1 MPSKMQSRTIVAVM
15 FAFLAALIFVPNIAY
30 AASNNSFYNGT
41 TTNVSP
47 SVSADGLIERSIY
60 FTDASGQTSNY
71 AYKDNDTTQMNR
83 SVVDI
88 DKYQNLQAVVKITNI
103 SSSSVSVNEIMQ
115 LPLTYY
121 VSSSGNPDLRATG
134 FTFSSTNAATAVNL
148 NIGGLNGGSGSQ
160 PAANAYASYVAAG
173 QSNSEMRSISIS
185 GTLAAG
191 ETITLTVPLTLTNAS
206 SLNLYGTNYAALTQ
220 YLLDHGTSY
229 GNPRV
234 SVRFARQVLEQGTNN
249 SILSSNKKYLGVI
262 IRPDGSYYAIPQ
274 SEWDKMPTISA
285 SDIHVDNILYE
296 DRHSAT
302 ENDVLYTGGFYY
314 IDLTNVK
321 TAMRDYG
328 YSVHTGNSNKGLYF
342 NLPGWQLAVDNDLT
356 DDVYQEYTYTSVSG
370 RNLHINAS
378 ESSTDTLNLNDGSI
392 SPLYTELRQ
401 VVTAHD
407 STITANQ
414 DSWTILDNLDAMVD
428 HSAGQVTPAAGSAD
442 ARVKVVD
449 QSGAVVLD
457 TATMDAATVAQKS
470 EEISKTPGTYSITY
484 YYYFNG
490 NAAAAGNDYE
500 ASKTVTLTVVSD
512 TPAPAPAPTPTPT
525 PTSTSTSE
533 EPSNPASPVKEKK
546 AKKKKAQLPNTGEE
560 LLLLPVV
567 VMGASALTAAG
578 FMRRKH

>member
-1 MPSKMQSRTIVAVM
+1 MTSKMQGRTILAVM
-15 FAFLAALIFVPNIAY
+15 FAFLAALIFMPNIAY

-47 SVSADGLIERSIY
+47 SVSADGLIERSVY

-71 AYKDNDTTQMNR
+71 AYKDNDATQMNR
-83 SVVDI
+83 SIVDI

-103 SSSSVSVNEIMQ
+103 SSSPVSVNEIMQ

-121 VSSSGNPDLRATG
+121 VSSSPNPDLRATG
-134 FTFSSTNAATAVNL
+134 FTFSSTNAATAINL
-148 NIGGLNGGSGSQ
+148 NINGLNGGSGSQ
-160 PAANAYASYVAAG
+160 PAANAYAAYQAAG
-173 QSNSEMRSISIS
+173 QDNAEMRSVSIS

-191 ETITLTVPLTLTNAS
+191 ETITLTVPLTLTNGS
-206 SLNLYGTNYAALTQ
+206 TLNLYGTNYVGLTQ
-220 YLLDHGTSY
+220 YLLDHRTAY

-234 SVRFARQVLEQGTNN
+234 SVRFARQVLEEGTNN

-274 SEWDKMPTISA
+274 DEWNYMPNISA

-302 ENDVLYTGGFYY
+302 ENDALYTGGAYY
-314 IDLTNVK
+314 IDLTNIK
-321 TAMRDYG
+321 NAMRDYG
-328 YSVHTGNSNKGLYF
+328 YSVHTGNSNRGLYL
-342 NLPGWQLAVDNDLT
+342 NLPGWQLAVDNDLA
-356 DDVYQEYTYTSVSG
+356 DDVYQEYSYTSLSG
-370 RNLHINAS
+370 SNLVINAS
-378 ESSTDTLNLNDGSI
+378 ENSTDELDLNNGVI

-428 HSAGQVTPAAGSAD
+428 HSAGQVTPAAGSTD

-449 QSGAVVLD
+449 QSGTVVLD
-457 TATMDAATVAQKS
+457 TATMDAATVAQKA
-470 EEISKTPGTYSITY
+470 EEISKTPGAYSVTY

-500 ASKTVTLTVVSD
+500 AAKTVTLTVESD
-512 TPAPAPAPTPTPT
+512 TPAPAPTPAP
-525 PTSTSTSE
+525 E

-546 AKKKKAQLPNTGEE
+546 TKKKKAQLPNTGEE
-560 LLLLPVV
+560 LLVMPLM
-567 VMGASALTAAG
+567 VMGASALTAASL
-578 FMRRKH
+578 MRRKH

>member
-1 MPSKMQSRTIVAVM
+1 MTSKMQGRSFLAVM
-15 FAFLAALIFVPNIAY
+15 FAFLAALFFMPNIAY

-83 SVVDI
+83 SIVDI

-103 SSSSVSVNEIMQ
+103 SSSPVSVNEVMQ

-121 VSSSGNPDLRATG
+121 VSSSPNPDLRATG
-134 FTFSSTNAATAVNL
+134 FTFSSTNTATAINL
-148 NIGGLNGGSGSQ
+148 NISGLNGGSGSQ
-160 PAANAYASYVAAG
+160 PAANAYAAYQAAG
-173 QSNSEMRSISIS
+173 QDNAEMRSVSVS

-191 ETITLTVPLTLTNAS
+191 ETITLTVPLTLTNGS
-206 SLNLYGTNYAALTQ
+206 TLNLYGTNYVGLTQ
-220 YLLDHGTSY
+220 YLLDHRTAY

-234 SVRFARQVLEQGTNN
+234 SVRFARQVLEEGTNN

-274 SEWDKMPTISA
+274 NEWNYMPTISA

-302 ENDVLYTGGFYY
+302 ENDALYTGGAYY
-314 IDLTNVK
+314 IDLTNIK
-321 TAMRDYG
+321 NAMRDYG
-328 YSVHTGNSNKGLYF
+328 YSVHTGNSNRGLYL
-342 NLPGWQLAVDNDLT
+342 NLPGWQLAVDNDLA
-356 DDVYQEYTYTSVSG
+356 DDVYQEYSYTSLSSG
-370 RNLHINAS
+370 NLVINAS
-378 ESSTDTLNLNDGSI
+378 ENSTDELDLNNGVI

-414 DSWTILDNLDAMVD
+414 DSWSILDNLDAMVD

-449 QSGAVVLD
+449 QSGTVVLD
-457 TATMDAATVAQKS
+457 TATMDAATVAQKA
-470 EEISKTPGTYSITY
+470 EEISKTPGAYSVTY

-500 ASKTVTLTVVSD
+500 AAKTVTLTVESD
-512 TPAPAPAPTPTPT
+512 TPTPAPTPAP
-525 PTSTSTSE
+525 E

-546 AKKKKAQLPNTGEE
+546 TKKKKAQLPNTGEE
-560 LLLLPVV
+560 LLVMPLM
-567 VMGASALTAAG
+567 VMGGAALTAAG
-578 FMRRKH
+578 LMKRKH

>member
-1 MPSKMQSRTIVAVM
+1 MTSKMQGRSFLAVM
-15 FAFLAALIFVPNIAY
+15 FAFLAALIFMPNIAY

-83 SVVDI
+83 SIVDI

-103 SSSSVSVNEIMQ
+103 SSSPVSVNEIMQ

-121 VSSSGNPDLRATG
+121 VSSSPNPDLRATG
-134 FTFSSTNAATAVNL
+134 FTFSSTNTATAINL
-148 NIGGLNGGSGSQ
+148 NINGLNGGSGSQ
-160 PAANAYASYVAAG
+160 PAANAYAAYQAAG
-173 QSNSEMRSISIS
+173 QDNAEMRSVSIS

-191 ETITLTVPLTLTNAS
+191 ETITLTVPLTLTNGS
-206 SLNLYGTNYAALTQ
+206 TLNLYGTNYVGLTQ
-220 YLLDHGTSY
+220 YLLDHRTAY

-234 SVRFARQVLEQGTNN
+234 SVRFARQVLEEGTNN

-274 SEWDKMPTISA
+274 DEWNYMPNISA

-302 ENDVLYTGGFYY
+302 ENDALYTGGAYY
-314 IDLTNVK
+314 IDLTNIK
-321 TAMRDYG
+321 NAMRDYG
-328 YSVHTGNSNKGLYF
+328 YSVHTGNSNRGLYL
-342 NLPGWQLAVDNDLT
+342 NLPGWQLAVDNDLA
-356 DDVYQEYTYTSVSG
+356 DDVYQEYSYTSLSG
-370 RNLHINAS
+370 SNLVINAS
-378 ESSTDTLNLNDGSI
+378 ENSTDELDLNNGVI

-449 QSGAVVLD
+449 QSGTVVLD
-457 TATMDAATVAQKS
+457 TATMDAATVAQKA
-470 EEISKTPGTYSITY
+470 EEISKTPGAYSVTY

-500 ASKTVTLTVVSD
+500 AAKTVTLTVESD
-512 TPAPAPAPTPTPT
+512 TPTPAPTPAP
-525 PTSTSTSE
+525 E

-546 AKKKKAQLPNTGEE
+546 TKKKKAQLPNTGEE
-560 LLLLPVV
+560 LMVMPLM
-567 VMGASALTAAG
+567 VMGVSALTAAG
-578 FMRRKH
+578 LMKRKH

>member
-1 MPSKMQSRTIVAVM
+1 MTSKMQGRSFLAVM
-15 FAFLAALIFVPNIAY
+15 FAFLAALIFMPNIAY

-83 SVVDI
+83 SIVDI

-103 SSSSVSVNEIMQ
+103 SSSPVSVNEIMQ

-121 VSSSGNPDLRATG
+121 VSSSPNPDLRATG
-134 FTFSSTNAATAVNL
+134 FTFSSTNAATAINL
-148 NIGGLNGGSGSQ
+148 NINGLNGGSGSQ
-160 PAANAYASYVAAG
+160 PAANAYAAYQAAG
-173 QSNSEMRSISIS
+173 QDNAEMRSVSIS

-191 ETITLTVPLTLTNAS
+191 ETITLTVPLTLTNGS
-206 SLNLYGTNYAALTQ
+206 SLNLYGTNYVGLTQ
-220 YLLDHGTSY
+220 YLLDHRTAY

-234 SVRFARQVLEQGTNN
+234 SVRFARQVLEEGTNN

-274 SEWDKMPTISA
+274 DEWNYMPNISA

-302 ENDVLYTGGFYY
+302 ENDALYTGGAYY
-314 IDLTNVK
+314 IDLTNIK
-321 TAMRDYG
+321 NAMRDYG
-328 YSVHTGNSNKGLYF
+328 YSVHTGNSNRGLYL
-342 NLPGWQLAVDNDLT
+342 NLPGWQLAVDNDLA
-356 DDVYQEYTYTSVSG
+356 DDVYQEYSYTSLSG
-370 RNLHINAS
+370 SNLVINAS
-378 ESSTDTLNLNDGSI
+378 ENSTDELDLNNGVI

-414 DSWTILDNLDAMVD
+414 DSWSILDNLDAMVD

-449 QSGAVVLD
+449 QSGTVVLD
-457 TATMDAATVAQKS
+457 TATMDAATVAQKA
-470 EEISKTPGTYSITY
+470 EEISKTPGAYSVTY

-500 ASKTVTLTVVSD
+500 AAKTVTLTVESD
-512 TPAPAPAPTPTPT
+512 SPAPAPTPAP
-525 PTSTSTSE
+525 E

-546 AKKKKAQLPNTGEE
+546 TKKKKAQLPNTGEE
-560 LLLLPVV
+560 LV
-567 VMGASALTAAG
+567 VMPLMVMGGAALTAAG
-578 FMRRKH
+578 LMKRKH

>member
-1 MPSKMQSRTIVAVM
+1 MTSKMQGRSFLAVM
-15 FAFLAALIFVPNIAY
+15 FAFLAALIFMPNIAY

-83 SVVDI
+83 SIVDI

-103 SSSSVSVNEIMQ
+103 SSSPVSVNEIMQ

-121 VSSSGNPDLRATG
+121 ASSSPNPDLRATG
-134 FTFSSTNAATAVNL
+134 FTFSSTNAATAINL
-148 NIGGLNGGSGSQ
+148 NINGLNGGSGSQ
-160 PAANAYASYVAAG
+160 PAANAYAAYQAAG
-173 QSNSEMRSISIS
+173 QDNAEMRSISIS

-191 ETITLTVPLTLTNAS
+191 ETITLTVPLTLTNGS
-206 SLNLYGTNYAALTQ
+206 TLNLYGTNYVALTQ
-220 YLLDHGTSY
+220 YLLDHRTAY

-234 SVRFARQVLEQGTNN
+234 SVRFARQVLEEGTNN

-274 SEWDKMPTISA
+274 DEWNYMPTISA

-302 ENDVLYTGGFYY
+302 ENDALYTGGAYY
-314 IDLTNVK
+314 IDLTNIK
-321 TAMRDYG
+321 NAMRDYG
-328 YSVHTGNSNKGLYF
+328 YSVHTGNSNRGLYL
-342 NLPGWQLAVDNDLT
+342 NLPGWQLAVDNDLA
-356 DDVYQEYTYTSVSG
+356 DDVYQEYSYTSLSG
-370 RNLHINAS
+370 SNLVINAS
-378 ESSTDTLNLNDGSI
+378 ENSTDELDLNNGVI
-392 SPLYTELRQ
+392 PPLYTELRQ

-449 QSGAVVLD
+449 QSGTVVLD
-457 TATMDAATVAQKS
+457 TATMDAATVAQKA
-470 EEISKTPGTYSITY
+470 EEISKTPGAYSVTY

-500 ASKTVTLTVVSD
+500 AAKTVTLTVESD
-512 TPAPAPAPTPTPT
+512 TPAPAPTPAP
-525 PTSTSTSE
+525 E

-546 AKKKKAQLPNTGEE
+546 TKKKKAQLPNTGEE
-560 LLLLPVV
+560 LLVMPLM

-578 FMRRKH
+578 LMRRKH

>member
-1 MPSKMQSRTIVAVM
+1 MTSKMQGRAVLAVM
-15 FAFLAALIFVPNIAY
+15 FAFLAALVFMPNIAY

-83 SVVDI
+83 SIVDI

-103 SSSSVSVNEIMQ
+103 SSSPVSVNEVMQ

-121 VSSSGNPDLRATG
+121 VSSSPNPDLRATG
-134 FTFSSTNAATAVNL
+134 FTFSSTNAATAINL
-148 NIGGLNGGSGSQ
+148 NINGLNGGSGSQ
-160 PAANAYASYVAAG
+160 PAANAYVAYQAAG
-173 QSNSEMRSISIS
+173 QDNAEMRSISIS

-191 ETITLTVPLTLTNAS
+191 ETITLTVPLTLTNGS
-206 SLNLYGTNYAALTQ
+206 TLNLYGTNYVGLTQ
-220 YLLDHGTSY
+220 YLLDHRTSY
-229 GNPRV
+229 GNPRA
-234 SVRFARQVLEQGTNN
+234 SVRFARQVLEEGTNN

-274 SEWDKMPTISA
+274 DEWNYMPNISA

-302 ENDVLYTGGFYY
+302 ENDALYTGGAYY
-314 IDLTNVK
+314 IDLTNIK
-321 TAMRDYG
+321 AAMRDYG
-328 YSVHTGNSNKGLYF
+328 YSVHTGNSNRGLYL
-342 NLPGWQLAVDNDLT
+342 NLPGWQMAVDNDLT
-356 DDVYQEYTYTSVSG
+356 DDVYQEYSYTSLSSG
-370 RNLHINAS
+370 NLVINAS
-378 ESSTDTLNLNDGSI
+378 ENSTDELDLNNGVI

-457 TATMDAATVAQKS
+457 TATMDAATVAQKA
-470 EEISKTPGTYSITY
+470 EEISKTAGAYSVTY

-500 ASKTVTLTVVSD
+500 AAKTVTLTVESD
-512 TPAPAPAPTPTPT
+512 TPAPTPTPA
-525 PTSTSTSE
+525 PE

-560 LLLLPVV
+560 FLVMPLM
-567 VMGASALTAAG
+567 VMGVSALTAAG
-578 FMRRKH
+578 LMKRKH

>member
-1 MPSKMQSRTIVAVM
+1 MTSKMQGRAVLAVM
-15 FAFLAALIFVPNIAY
+15 FAFLAALVFMPNIAY

-83 SVVDI
+83 SIVDI

-103 SSSSVSVNEIMQ
+103 SSSPVSVNEIMQ

-121 VSSSGNPDLRATG
+121 ASSSPNPDLRATG
-134 FTFSSTNAATAVNL
+134 FTFSSTNAATAINL
-148 NIGGLNGGSGSQ
+148 NINGLNGGSGSQ
-160 PAANAYASYVAAG
+160 PAANAYAAYQAAG
-173 QSNSEMRSISIS
+173 QDNAEMRSISIS

-191 ETITLTVPLTLTNAS
+191 ESITLTVPLTLTNGS
-206 SLNLYGTNYAALTQ
+206 TLNLYGTNYVSLTQ
-220 YLLDHGTSY
+220 YLLDHRTAY

-234 SVRFARQVLEQGTNN
+234 SVRFARQVLEEGTNN

-274 SEWDKMPTISA
+274 DEWNYMPNISA

-302 ENDVLYTGGFYY
+302 ENDALYTGGAYY
-314 IDLTNVK
+314 IDLTNIK
-321 TAMRDYG
+321 NAMRDYG
-328 YSVHTGNSNKGLYF
+328 YSVHTGNSNRGLYL
-342 NLPGWQLAVDNDLT
+342 NLPGWQLAVDNDLA
-356 DDVYQEYTYTSVSG
+356 DDVYQEYSYTSLSG
-370 RNLHINAS
+370 SNLVINAS
-378 ESSTDTLNLNDGSI
+378 ENSTDELDLNNGVI

-414 DSWTILDNLDAMVD
+414 DSWSILDNLDAMVD

-449 QSGAVVLD
+449 QSGTVVLD
-457 TATMDAATVAQKS
+457 TATMDAATVAQKA
-470 EEISKTPGTYSITY
+470 EEISKTPGAYSVTY

-500 ASKTVTLTVVSD
+500 AAKTVTLTVESD
-512 TPAPAPAPTPTPT
+512 SPAPAPTPAP
-525 PTSTSTSE
+525 E

-546 AKKKKAQLPNTGEE
+546 TKKKKAQLPNTGEE
-560 LLLLPVV
+560 LV
-567 VMGASALTAAG
+567 VMPLMVMGGAALTAAG
-578 FMRRKH
+578 LMKRKH

>member
-1 MPSKMQSRTIVAVM
+1 MTSKMQGRAVLAVM
-15 FAFLAALIFVPNIAY
+15 FAFLAALVFMPNIAY

-47 SVSADGLIERSIY
+47 SVSADGLIERSVY

-83 SVVDI
+83 SIVDI

-103 SSSSVSVNEIMQ
+103 SSSPVSVNEIMQ

-121 VSSSGNPDLRATG
+121 VSSSPNPDLRATG
-134 FTFSSTNAATAVNL
+134 FTFSSTNTATAINL
-148 NIGGLNGGSGSQ
+148 NINGLNGGSGSQ
-160 PAANAYASYVAAG
+160 PAANAYAAYQAAG
-173 QSNSEMRSISIS
+173 QDNAEMRSVSIS

-191 ETITLTVPLTLTNAS
+191 ETITLTVPLTLTNGS
-206 SLNLYGTNYAALTQ
+206 TLNLYGTNYVGLTQ
-220 YLLDHGTSY
+220 YLLDHRTAY

-234 SVRFARQVLEQGTNN
+234 SVRFARQVLEEGTNN

-274 SEWDKMPTISA
+274 DEWNYMPNISA

-302 ENDVLYTGGFYY
+302 ENDALYTGGAYY
-314 IDLTNVK
+314 IDLTNIK
-321 TAMRDYG
+321 NAMRDYG
-328 YSVHTGNSNKGLYF
+328 YSVHTGNSNRGLYL
-342 NLPGWQLAVDNDLT
+342 NLPGWQLAVDNDLA
-356 DDVYQEYTYTSVSG
+356 DDVYQEYSYTSLSG
-370 RNLHINAS
+370 SNLVINAS
-378 ESSTDTLNLNDGSI
+378 ENSTDELDLNNGVI

-449 QSGAVVLD
+449 QSGTVVLD
-457 TATMDAATVAQKS
+457 TATMDAATVAQKA
-470 EEISKTPGTYSITY
+470 EEISKTPGAYSVTY

-500 ASKTVTLTVVSD
+500 AAKTVTLTVESD
-512 TPAPAPAPTPTPT
+512 TPTPAPTPAP
-525 PTSTSTSE
+525 E

-546 AKKKKAQLPNTGEE
+546 TKKKKAQLPNTGEE
-560 LLLLPVV
+560 LMVMPLM
-567 VMGASALTAAG
+567 VMGVSALTAAG
-578 FMRRKH
+578 LMKRKH

>member
-1 MPSKMQSRTIVAVM
+1 MTSKMQGRAVLAVM
-15 FAFLAALIFVPNIAY
+15 FAFLAALVFMPNIAY

-83 SVVDI
+83 SIVDI

-103 SSSSVSVNEIMQ
+103 SSSPVSVNEVMQ

-121 VSSSGNPDLRATG
+121 VSSSPNPDLRATG
-134 FTFSSTNAATAVNL
+134 FTFSSTNAATAINL
-148 NIGGLNGGSGSQ
+148 NINGLNGGSGSQ
-160 PAANAYASYVAAG
+160 PAANAYVAYQAAG
-173 QSNSEMRSISIS
+173 QDNAEMRSISIS

-191 ETITLTVPLTLTNAS
+191 ETITLTVPLTLTNGS
-206 SLNLYGTNYAALTQ
+206 TLNLYGTNYVGLTQ
-220 YLLDHGTSY
+220 YLLDHRTSY
-229 GNPRV
+229 GNPRA
-234 SVRFARQVLEQGTNN
+234 SVRFARQVLEEGTNN

-274 SEWDKMPTISA
+274 DEWNYMPNISA

-302 ENDVLYTGGFYY
+302 ENDALYTGGAYY
-314 IDLTNVK
+314 IDLTNIK
-321 TAMRDYG
+321 AAMRDYG
-328 YSVHTGNSNKGLYF
+328 YSVHTGNSNRGLYL
-342 NLPGWQLAVDNDLT
+342 NLPGWQMAVDNDLT
-356 DDVYQEYTYTSVSG
+356 DDVYQEYSYTSLSSG
-370 RNLHINAS
+370 NLVINAS
-378 ESSTDTLNLNDGSI
+378 ENSTDELDLNNGVI

-457 TATMDAATVAQKS
+457 TATMDAATVAQKA
-470 EEISKTPGTYSITY
+470 EEISKTAGAYSVTY

-500 ASKTVTLTVVSD
+500 ASKTITLTVESD
-512 TPAPAPAPTPTPT
+512 TPAPTPTPA
-525 PTSTSTSE
+525 PE

-560 LLLLPVV
+560 FLVMPLM
-567 VMGASALTAAG
+567 VMGVSALTAAG
-578 FMRRKH
+578 LMKRKH

>member
-1 MPSKMQSRTIVAVM
+1 MTSKMQGRRFLAVV
-15 FAFLAALIFVPNIAY
+15 FAFLAALIFMPNSAY

-83 SVVDI
+83 SIVDI

-103 SSSSVSVNEIMQ
+103 SSSPVSINEIMQ

-121 VSSSGNPDLRATG
+121 ASSSPNPDLRATG
-134 FTFSSTNAATAVNL
+134 FTFSSTNAATAINL
-148 NIGGLNGGSGSQ
+148 NINGLNGGSGSQ
-160 PAANAYASYVAAG
+160 PAANAYAAYQAAG
-173 QSNSEMRSISIS
+173 QDNAEMRSVSIS

-191 ETITLTVPLTLTNAS
+191 ETITLTVPLTLTNGS
-206 SLNLYGTNYAALTQ
+206 SLNLYGTNYVGLTQ
-220 YLLDHGTSY
+220 YLLDHRTAY

-234 SVRFARQVLEQGTNN
+234 SVRFARQVLEEGTNN

-274 SEWDKMPTISA
+274 DEWNYMPTISA

-302 ENDVLYTGGFYY
+302 ENDALYTGGAYY
-314 IDLTNVK
+314 IDLTNIK
-321 TAMRDYG
+321 NAMRDYG
-328 YSVHTGNSNKGLYF
+328 YSVHTGNSNRGLYL
-342 NLPGWQLAVDNDLT
+342 NLPGWQLAVDNDLA
-356 DDVYQEYTYTSVSG
+356 DDVYQEYSYTSLSG
-370 RNLHINAS
+370 SNLVINAS
-378 ESSTDTLNLNDGSI
+378 ENSTDELDLNNGVI
-392 SPLYTELRQ
+392 PPLYTELRQ

-449 QSGAVVLD
+449 QSGTVVLD
-457 TATMDAATVAQKS
+457 TATMDAATVAQKA
-470 EEISKTPGTYSITY
+470 EEISKTPGAYSVTY

-500 ASKTVTLTVVSD
+500 AAKTVTLTVESD
-512 TPAPAPAPTPTPT
+512 TPTPTPT
-525 PTSTSTSE
+525 PAPE

-546 AKKKKAQLPNTGEE
+546 TKKKKAQLPNTGEE
-560 LLLLPVV
+560 LLVMPLM
-567 VMGASALTAAG
+567 VMGGAALTAVG
-578 FMRRKH
+578 LMKRKH

>member
-1 MPSKMQSRTIVAVM
+1 MTSKMQGRAVLAVM
-15 FAFLAALIFVPNIAY
+15 FAFLAALVFMPNIAY

-47 SVSADGLIERSIY
+47 SVSADGLIERSVY

-83 SVVDI
+83 SIVDI

-103 SSSSVSVNEIMQ
+103 SSSPVSVNEIMQ

-121 VSSSGNPDLRATG
+121 VSSSPNPDLRATG
-134 FTFSSTNAATAVNL
+134 FTFSSTNTATAINL
-148 NIGGLNGGSGSQ
+148 NINGLNGGSGSQ
-160 PAANAYASYVAAG
+160 PAANAYAAYQAAG
-173 QSNSEMRSISIS
+173 QDNAEMRSVSIS

-191 ETITLTVPLTLTNAS
+191 ETITLTVPLTLTNGS
-206 SLNLYGTNYAALTQ
+206 TLNLYGTNYVGLTQ
-220 YLLDHGTSY
+220 YLLDHRTAY

-234 SVRFARQVLEQGTNN
+234 SVRFARQVLEEGTNN

-274 SEWDKMPTISA
+274 DEWNYMPTISA

-302 ENDVLYTGGFYY
+302 ENDALYTGGAYY
-314 IDLTNVK
+314 IDLTNIK
-321 TAMRDYG
+321 NAMRDYG
-328 YSVHTGNSNKGLYF
+328 YSVHTGNSNRGLYL
-342 NLPGWQLAVDNDLT
+342 NLPGWQLAVDNDLA
-356 DDVYQEYTYTSVSG
+356 DDVYQEYSYTSLSG
-370 RNLHINAS
+370 SNLVINAS
-378 ESSTDTLNLNDGSI
+378 ENSTDELDLNNGVI
-392 SPLYTELRQ
+392 PPLYTELRQ

-449 QSGAVVLD
+449 QSGTVVLD
-457 TATMDAATVAQKS
+457 TATMDAATVAQKA
-470 EEISKTPGTYSITY
+470 EEISKTPGAYSVTY

-500 ASKTVTLTVVSD
+500 AAKTVALTVESD
-512 TPAPAPAPTPTPT
+512 TPTPAPTPAP
-525 PTSTSTSE
+525 E
-533 EPSNPASPVKEKK
+533 EPSNPTSPVKEKK
-546 AKKKKAQLPNTGEE
+546 TKKKKAQLPDTGEE
-560 LLLLPVV
+560 LLVMPLM

-578 FMRRKH
+578 LMRRKH

>member
-1 MPSKMQSRTIVAVM
+1 MTSKMQGRSFLAVM
-15 FAFLAALIFVPNIAY
+15 FAFLAALIFMPNIAY

-47 SVSADGLIERSIY
+47 SVSADGLIERSVY

-83 SVVDI
+83 SIVDI

-103 SSSSVSVNEIMQ
+103 SSSPVSVNEIMQ

-121 VSSSGNPDLRATG
+121 ASSSPNPDLRATG
-134 FTFSSTNAATAVNL
+134 FTFSSTNAATAINL
-148 NIGGLNGGSGSQ
+148 NINGLNGGSGSQ
-160 PAANAYASYVAAG
+160 PAANAYAAYQAAG
-173 QSNSEMRSISIS
+173 QDNAEMRSISIS

-191 ETITLTVPLTLTNAS
+191 ETITLTVPLTLTNGS
-206 SLNLYGTNYAALTQ
+206 TLNLYGTNYVGLTQ
-220 YLLDHGTSY
+220 YLLDHRTAY

-234 SVRFARQVLEQGTNN
+234 SVRFARQVLEEGTNN

-274 SEWDKMPTISA
+274 DEWNYMPTISA

-302 ENDVLYTGGFYY
+302 ENDALYTGGAYY
-314 IDLTNVK
+314 IDLTNIK
-321 TAMRDYG
+321 NAMRDYG
-328 YSVHTGNSNKGLYF
+328 YSVHTGNSNRGLYL
-342 NLPGWQLAVDNDLT
+342 NLPGWQLAVDNDLA
-356 DDVYQEYTYTSVSG
+356 DDVYQEYSYTSLSG
-370 RNLHINAS
+370 SNLVINAS
-378 ESSTDTLNLNDGSI
+378 ENSTDELDLNNGVI

-457 TATMDAATVAQKS
+457 TATMDAATVAQKA
-470 EEISKTPGTYSITY
+470 EEISKTPGAYSVTY

-500 ASKTVTLTVVSD
+500 AAKTVTLTVESD
-512 TPAPAPAPTPTPT
+512 TPTPAPTPAP
-525 PTSTSTSE
+525 E

-546 AKKKKAQLPNTGEE
+546 TKKKKAQLPNTGEE
-560 LLLLPVV
+560 LLVMPLM

-578 FMRRKH
+578 LMRRKH

>member
-1 MPSKMQSRTIVAVM
+1 MTSKMQGRSFLAVM
-15 FAFLAALIFVPNIAY
+15 FAFLAALIFMPNIAY

-47 SVSADGLIERSIY
+47 SVSADGLIERSVY

-83 SVVDI
+83 SIVDI

-103 SSSSVSVNEIMQ
+103 SSSPVSVNEIMQ

-121 VSSSGNPDLRATG
+121 VSSSPNPDLRATG
-134 FTFSSTNAATAVNL
+134 FTFSSTNAATAINL
-148 NIGGLNGGSGSQ
+148 NINGLNGGSGSQ
-160 PAANAYASYVAAG
+160 PAANAYAAYQAAG
-173 QSNSEMRSISIS
+173 QDNAEMRSVSIS

-191 ETITLTVPLTLTNAS
+191 ETITLTVPLTLTNGS
-206 SLNLYGTNYAALTQ
+206 TLNLYGTNYVGLTQ
-220 YLLDHGTSY
+220 YLLDHRTAY

-234 SVRFARQVLEQGTNN
+234 SIRFARQVLEEGTNN

-274 SEWDKMPTISA
+274 DEWNYMPNISA

-302 ENDVLYTGGFYY
+302 ENDALYTGGAYY
-314 IDLTNVK
+314 IDLTNIK
-321 TAMRDYG
+321 NAMRDYG
-328 YSVHTGNSNKGLYF
+328 YSVHTGNSNRGLYL
-342 NLPGWQLAVDNDLT
+342 NLPGWQLAVDNDLA
-356 DDVYQEYTYTSVSG
+356 DDVYQEYSYTSLSG
-370 RNLHINAS
+370 SNLVINAS
-378 ESSTDTLNLNDGSI
+378 ENSTDELDLNNGVI

-414 DSWTILDNLDAMVD
+414 DSWSILDNLDAMVD

-449 QSGAVVLD
+449 QSGTVVLD
-457 TATMDAATVAQKS
+457 TATMDAATVAQKA
-470 EEISKTPGTYSITY
+470 EEISKTPGAYSVTY

-500 ASKTVTLTVVSD
+500 AAKTVTLTVESD
-512 TPAPAPAPTPTPT
+512 TPTPAPTPAP
-525 PTSTSTSE
+525 E

-546 AKKKKAQLPNTGEE
+546 TKKKKAQLPNTGEE
-560 LLLLPVV
+560 LLVMPLM
-567 VMGASALTAAG
+567 VMGGAALTAAG
-578 FMRRKH
+578 LMKRKH

>member
-1 MPSKMQSRTIVAVM
+1 MTSKMQGRSFLAVM
-15 FAFLAALIFVPNIAY
+15 FAFLAALIFMPNIAY

-83 SVVDI
+83 SIVDI

-103 SSSSVSVNEIMQ
+103 SSSPVSVNEIMQ

-121 VSSSGNPDLRATG
+121 VSSSPNPDLRATG
-134 FTFSSTNAATAVNL
+134 FTFSSTNTATAINL
-148 NIGGLNGGSGSQ
+148 NINGLNGGSGSQ
-160 PAANAYASYVAAG
+160 PAANAYAAYQAAG
-173 QSNSEMRSISIS
+173 QDNAEMRSVSIS

-191 ETITLTVPLTLTNAS
+191 ETITLTVPLTLTNGS
-206 SLNLYGTNYAALTQ
+206 TLNLYGTNYVGLTQ
-220 YLLDHGTSY
+220 YLLDHRTAY

-234 SVRFARQVLEQGTNN
+234 SVRFARQVLEEGTNN

-274 SEWDKMPTISA
+274 DEWNYMPNISA

-302 ENDVLYTGGFYY
+302 ENDALYTGGAYY
-314 IDLTNVK
+314 IDLTNIK
-321 TAMRDYG
+321 NAMRDYG
-328 YSVHTGNSNKGLYF
+328 YSVHTGNSNRGLYL
-342 NLPGWQLAVDNDLT
+342 NLPGWQMAVDNDLA
-356 DDVYQEYTYTSVSG
+356 DDVYQEYSYTSLSSG
-370 RNLHINAS
+370 NLVINAS
-378 ESSTDTLNLNDGSI
+378 ENSTDELDLNNGVI

-414 DSWTILDNLDAMVD
+414 DSWSILDNLDAMVD

-449 QSGAVVLD
+449 QSGTVVLD
-457 TATMDAATVAQKS
+457 TATMDAATVAQKA
-470 EEISKTPGTYSITY
+470 EEISKTPGAYSVTY

-500 ASKTVTLTVVSD
+500 AAKTVTLTVKSD
-512 TPAPAPAPTPTPT
+512 TPAPTPTPA
-525 PTSTSTSE
+525 PE

-560 LLLLPVV
+560 LLVIPLM
-567 VMGASALTAAG
+567 VMGVSALTAVG
-578 FMRRKH
+578 LMKRKH